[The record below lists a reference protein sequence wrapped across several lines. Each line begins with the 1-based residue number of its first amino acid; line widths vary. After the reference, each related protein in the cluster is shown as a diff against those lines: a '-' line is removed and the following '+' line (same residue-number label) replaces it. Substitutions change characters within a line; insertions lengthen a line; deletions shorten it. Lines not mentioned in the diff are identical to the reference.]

1 MSMQRSI
8 MQSMGLSEWAVLL
21 CAVPAWDH
29 SDSGMIISLNEGV

>member
-21 CAVPAWDH
+21 CAVPAWEN
-29 SDSGMIISLNEGV
+29 SDNGMIISLNEGV